1 MEAAAPA
8 IDGAPPGR
16 PSLTRV
22 ARGTAAAFLVY
33 GGSAGVSYFAQLAVA
48 RIVGPAGYGVY
59 AYVLAWVT
67 VLAYFC
73 ALGFDISLLRF
84 VSAYRAQQAWGLM
97 LGVTRFADR
106 AVAATGFGVAF
117 AGIAAVLTLDVV
129 PSEFARTF
137 ISGLALVPVL
147 ALLWVRCST
156 SRALG
161 GVVVA
166 LAPDRLVR
174 DGLLFVLVLGL
185 GPGLG
190 WQVDAARAMDATLL
204 AGAVGLGLASL
215 ARQRL
220 APRCF
225 AEVEPRRDA
234 RVWMRAAGPL
244 VVLGAVEAMMNRT
257 GVMLLGWSGAV
268 TDAGIYAVVFNVAFL
283 ATLPR
288 TAANTLY
295 APAISELFV
304 TNDRTALQALMT
316 RTAVWTFLGAA
327 AIALPLMLL
336 AGPILSW
343 FGHGFAAGVAAVR
356 ILLLGQVLASTAGSQ
371 LFIMT
376 MTGHERAAA
385 AILTVTAA
393 GNALLGF
400 GLIRVLGLEGAA
412 IAASVSLVAWNV
424 AMAVFIR
431 RRFGLQPGVL
441 AVFAPRPL

>member
-1 MEAAAPA
+1 VEVAASA
-8 IDGAPPGR
+8 IDGAPPGS

-33 GGSAGVSYFAQLAVA
+33 GGGAGVSYLAQLAVA

-59 AYVLAWVT
+59 AYVLAWAT

-84 VSAYRAQQAWGLM
+84 VSAYRTQQAWGLM

-106 AVAATGFGVAF
+106 VVAATGVGVALV
-117 AGIAAVLTLDVV
+117 GIAVLLTFGLA
-129 PSEFARTF
+129 PSGFLRTF
-137 ISGLALVPVL
+137 ISGFALVPVL

-161 GVVVA
+161 GVVIA

-174 DGLLFVLVLGL
+174 DGLLVVLMLAL
-185 GPGLG
+185 GPILG
-190 WQVDAARAMDATLL
+190 WHLDAARAMDATVL
-204 AGAVGLGLASL
+204 AGVVGLGLASL
-215 ARQRL
+215 ARRRLTPRFSVGLTPQRDV
-220 APRCF
+220 RT
-225 AEVEPRRDA
+225 
-234 RVWMRAAGPL
+234 WMRAAGPL

-257 GVMLLGWSGAV
+257 GVVLLGWTGAV
-268 TDAGIYAVVFNVAFL
+268 TDAGIFAVVFNVAFL

-304 TNDRTALQALMT
+304 RDDRAALQALMT

-327 AIALPLMLL
+327 AIALPLLVL
-336 AGPILSW
+336 TGPILSW
-343 FGHGFAAGVAAVR
+343 FGRDFAAGVTAAR
-356 ILLLGQVLASTAGSQ
+356 ILLVGQVLASTAGSQ

-376 MTGHERAAA
+376 MTGRERAAA
-385 AILTVTAA
+385 AILSATAA
-393 GNALLGF
+393 GNALLGV
-400 GLIRVLGLEGAA
+400 GLIRFLGLEGAA
-412 IAASVSLVAWNV
+412 IAASASLVAWNV

-431 RRFGLQPGVL
+431 RSFGLRPGAL
-441 AVFAPRPL
+441 AALGSRPP